1 MKYAVNMFTA
11 TARAWKDY
19 VSANQRTFAEKVILG
34 AGLEGLVCVFRYFFR
49 VGKHL
54 QEKNFL
60 HKL

>member
-1 MKYAVNMFTA
+1 MKKAANIITA
-11 TARAWKDY
+11 TARAWKDC
-19 VSANQRTFAEKVILG
+19 VSANQRTFAEEVILG
-34 AGLEGLVCVFRYFFR
+34 VGLEGLVCVFRYFFK